1 MQRIKRQEFW
11 KWAFSDFMSN
21 ALRGVLAE
29 YIVAKALGGDHE
41 PRSQWDAYDLKT
53 PDGLTTIEVKSSAY
67 LQSWDQEQDSLLRF
81 DIARKQVWDEEKGKR
96 SGKAVRYADIY
107 VFCVFSATDKASA
120 DPLDLKQWFFLACR
134 SAFLNNNFKEQKS
147 IGLSPLEQHG
157 LKHLAFEDLAEEIAH
172 LAQPPEKGVR
182 SNKSR

>member
-1 MQRIKRQEFW
+1 MQSIDPQEFL

-29 YIVAKALGGDHE
+29 YIVAKALGSDPE
-41 PRSQWDAYDLKT
+41 PRIQWDAYDLTT
-53 PDGLTTIEVKSSAY
+53 PDGLTTIEVKSSGY
-67 LQSWDQEQDSLLRF
+67 LQSWDQEQDSVLRF

-96 SGKAVRYADIY
+96 SGKAVRFADIY
-107 VFCVFSATDKASA
+107 VFCIFSATDRTSA

-134 SAFLNNNFKEQKS
+134 TAFLNENFKDQKS

-157 LKHLAFEDLAEEIAH
+157 LKHLTFEDLAEEIAD
-172 LAQPPEKGVR
+172 LAKPPKKGLR
-182 SNKSR
+182 SKKSR